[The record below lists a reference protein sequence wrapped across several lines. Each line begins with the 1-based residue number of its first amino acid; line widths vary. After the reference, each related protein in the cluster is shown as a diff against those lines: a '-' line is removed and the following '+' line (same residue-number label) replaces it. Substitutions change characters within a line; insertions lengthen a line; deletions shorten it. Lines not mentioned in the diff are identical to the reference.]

1 MFVFSKS
8 KFLDPSFLNPLNLWK
23 STTGVPKGPRKPPF
37 CSTRG
42 QSPRKPP
49 SYTFLLATGAKPPL
63 TPVFLHFFQKW
74 ISKSDFVLF
83 FQKREVDPK
92 TSLRGG
98 DYGGT
103 APVFLK
109 EK

>member
-23 STTGVPKGPRKPPF
+23 STTGVNPRKPPF

-49 SYTFLLATGAKPPL
+49 SYTFLLA
-63 TPVFLHFFQKW
+63 F
-74 ISKSDFVLF
+74 SKSDFVLF
-83 FQKREVDPK
+83 FQKREVDPNLPSVEG
-92 TSLRGG
+92 SL
-98 DYGGT
+98 
-103 APVFLK
+103 L
-109 EK
+109 EKASKILFPFSKRDGLLLRLNPPPEG